1 MTEKEFMKKE
11 KVKIAIEA
19 YKELDKAFR
28 KVMQDFWKKHKDVDA
43 YSTGSELYGQFSV
56 MRSLDFDGLTFK
68 VTDRQ
73 MTDLVS
79 NALCIVYEKDLINQ
93 KQLKVPKNVS

>member
-1 MTEKEFMKKE
+1 MQENKEFMNKE
-11 KVKIAIEA
+11 KTKIAIEA

-43 YSTGSELYGQFSV
+43 YSTGSVLYGQFSV
-56 MRSLDFDGLTFK
+56 MRILDFDGLTFK

-73 MTDLVS
+73 MNDLVS
-79 NALCIVYEKDLINQ
+79 HDLCVVYEKDIINQ
-93 KQLKVPKNVS
+93 KKLTVPKK